1 MPNFHTR
8 TTIDNCQPCSA
19 ISCPLMKDFLDYLT
33 YELARSPHTVRAYR
47 QDLTQFEEFCRR
59 ETGDFEP
66 GAIGPPLIR
75 RWISTLATSGE
86 APASLRRKTQSLRAY
101 FRFLCR
107 RGLLTANPA
116 DDIILAKL
124 PKPLPDFVADADL
137 KRLLAATACSEPET
151 SDQNALK
158 DSHENAPRAEAAAED
173 SSRPEAA
180 PEDLCAARDHLIL
193 HMLYATGLRLSEI
206 LSLTDASISTSL
218 AQLRVVGKRRK
229 ERIVPL
235 AGPLLEEI
243 ARWQTLRDE
252 AFPDLPA
259 PRPIIATRHGAMS
272 PSNLEKIVKRL
283 LQNEN
288 AGRKSPHTLRHTFA
302 TSMLNG
308 GADLNSVRAILGH
321 SSLATTQIY
330 THLRFSDLQDV
341 YAHAHPRAQKPE
353 GDN

>member
-1 MPNFHTR
+1 
-8 TTIDNCQPCSA
+8 
-19 ISCPLMKDFLDYLT
+19 MKAFLDYLT

-59 ETGDFEP
+59 ETGDFKP
-66 GAIGPPLIR
+66 DAVGTPLIR
-75 RWISTLATSGE
+75 RWISSLATSGE

-107 RGLLTANPA
+107 RGRLTVNPA
-116 DDIILAKL
+116 DDVILAKL

-137 KRLLAATACSEPET
+137 KRLLAVTAGSEPQSSAE
-151 SDQNALK
+151 
-158 DSHENAPRAEAAAED
+158 EPPRAEAAAED
-173 SSRPEAA
+173 PA
-180 PEDLCAARDHLIL
+180 AARDHLIL

-206 LSLTDASISTSL
+206 LSLTDDSISTSL
-218 AQLRVVGKRRK
+218 SQLRVVGKRRK

-243 ARWQTLRDE
+243 ARWQTIRDE
-252 AFPDLPA
+252 AFPNLPA

-341 YAHAHPRAQKPE
+341 YAHAHPRAKNSE
-353 GDN
+353 ADK